1 MHIMKNKI
9 TVIIGLFILV
19 SMTACKKWV
28 DHTEQPLE
36 VDESKVFSTEKGF
49 REALNGI
56 YLQMGSDALYGKD
69 LTIGVLSLAG
79 RSYDSVRIEKSG
91 VLYYQAAT
99 LNLKDESV
107 KKYASQVWD
116 EMYFAIVN
124 INNLLQNIETR
135 KSIFTG
141 NNYNVF
147 KGEALAL
154 RAYLH
159 FDLLR
164 LFSSRDTGATGI
176 PYVSQVDFNLAQT
189 GTVGHTLDLCFA
201 DLTAAINLLEEDHF
215 TTSQISKWSVKGL
228 LARMYLY
235 QGDTEKANTY
245 ALDVINSRRFT
256 LSNTNSDLLFT
267 NENLFKLYIYSN
279 KYIQSYKSIF
289 SAPFLIGL
297 SVSAQHRLF
306 GNPTTD
312 YRKSFIDANTG
323 NGSGTPL
330 VPKKFNATASN
341 IFPMIRL
348 TELYYIA
355 AECAPD
361 VESGLGYIN
370 LVRTARNLANLS
382 VQDLPD
388 LESLSTVIMNEYQKE
403 FLGEGQTFFYYKR
416 KNTPFEI
423 LPFYPKEPAIKGE
436 VYLPVVP
443 DASYSFVKPE

>member
-1 MHIMKNKI
+1 
-9 TVIIGLFILV
+9 
-19 SMTACKKWV
+19 
-28 DHTEQPLE
+28 
-36 VDESKVFSTEKGF
+36 
-49 REALNGI
+49 
-56 YLQMGSDALYGKD
+56 
-69 LTIGVLSLAG
+69 
-79 RSYDSVRIEKSG
+79 
-91 VLYYQAAT
+91 
-99 LNLKDESV
+99 
-107 KKYASQVWD
+107 
-116 EMYFAIVN
+116 
-124 INNLLQNIETR
+124 
-135 KSIFTG
+135 
-141 NNYNVF
+141 
-147 KGEALAL
+147 
-154 RAYLH
+154 
-159 FDLLR
+159 
-164 LFSSRDTGATGI
+164 
-176 PYVSQVDFNLAQT
+176 
-189 GTVGHTLDLCFA
+189 
-201 DLTAAINLLEEDHF
+201 
-215 TTSQISKWSVKGL
+215 
-228 LARMYLY
+228 
-235 QGDTEKANTY
+235 
-245 ALDVINSRRFT
+245 
-256 LSNTNSDLLFT
+256 LFT